1 MKIDQIALVEQSFD
15 QVKPIAPRAAAMFY
29 ERLFELDP
37 SLRPLFRGDLARQ
50 GQMLMAMIAG
60 AVNGLRNIPQLTP
73 VLRQLGAR
81 HVAYGVED
89 AHYATVGKAL
99 LWTLEKGLG
108 DAFTLEVREAWT
120 IAYGLLAGTMQE
132 GAREA
137 VAA

>member
-15 QVKPIAPRAAAMFY
+15 QVKPIAPRAAVMFY

-99 LWTLEKGLG
+99 LWTLEQGLG
-108 DAFTLEVREAWT
+108 DAFT

>member
-99 LWTLEKGLG
+99 LWTLEQGLG

>member
-1 MKIDQIALVEQSFD
+1 MKVDQIALVEQSFD
-15 QVKPIAPRAAAMFY
+15 QVKPISPRAAAMFY

-37 SLRPLFRGDLARQ
+37 SLRPLFRSDLARQ

-60 AVNGLRNIPQLTP
+60 AVDGLRNIPQLTP

-99 LWTLEKGLG
+99 LWTLEKVSATRSRWRYAKPG
-108 DAFTLEVREAWT
+108 R
-120 IAYGLLAGTMQE
+120 
-132 GAREA
+132 
-137 VAA
+137 

>member
-1 MKIDQIALVEQSFD
+1 MKIDQISLVEQSFD

-60 AVNGLRNIPQLTP
+60 AVNGLRNIPQLAP

-81 HVAYGVED
+81 HVAYGVEH
-89 AHYATVGKAL
+89 AHYATVGEAL
-99 LWTLEKGLG
+99 LWTLEQGLG
-108 DAFTLEVREAWT
+108 DAFTPAVREAWT
-120 IAYGLLAGTMQE
+120 TAYGLLAGTMQE

>member
-60 AVNGLRNIPQLTP
+60 AVKGLRNIPQLAP

-81 HVAYGVED
+81 HIGYGVED

-99 LWTLEKGLG
+99 LWTLEQGLG
-108 DAFTLEVREAWT
+108 HAFTPEVREAWT

-132 GAREA
+132 GAREP

>member
-89 AHYATVGKAL
+89 AHYAT
-99 LWTLEKGLG
+99 W
-108 DAFTLEVREAWT
+108 
-120 IAYGLLAGTMQE
+120 
-132 GAREA
+132 ARRCSGPSSKVSA
-137 VAA
+137 TRSRWRYAKPGR